1 MFNTTAV
8 LLIPIGM
15 ENKESKAE
23 IEIQTVIARSKI
35 RKYSL

>member
-15 ENKESKAE
+15 KNKGSKAE
-23 IEIQTVIARSKI
+23 TEIQPVISRSKI
-35 RKYSL
+35 RKFSL